1 MIKPNCLIAYT
12 DRGAVAESLFDAKIL
27 SLGYIVSKPVN
38 LGSSYDRIVDSGK
51 ILKIQIK
58 CIWSQ
63 SNERRNYRMYFKRTA
78 NKSYGSEGI
87 DYFAVYVKEFDC
99 WYIVP
104 ASIGKS
110 KTVSDEYKE
119 RWDLLKP

>member
-38 LGSSYDRIVDSGK
+38 LGSSYDRIVDPGR

-63 SNERRNYRMYFKRTA
+63 SKDNGKYRMYFKRTA
-78 NKSYGSEGI
+78 NKAYKSDDI
-87 DYFAVYVKEFDC
+87 DYFAVYVRDLDC

-104 ASIGKS
+104 ATMERSRTI
-110 KTVSDEYKE
+110 SDEYKE
-119 RWDLLKP
+119 RWDMFK